1 MVVGATRKVLVGIRM
16 GEHDTQRTRCLVAV
30 TRRLGEG
37 DSISILMVE
46 GVLLWTLFDCWPSKA
61 PPVHVPGGG
70 LFPPVKEL
78 LGQMSS
84 D

>member
-16 GEHDTQRTRCLVAV
+16 GEHDTQGTRCLVAV
-30 TRRLGEG
+30 TRRLGEE
-37 DSISILMVE
+37 DSISILMGE
-46 GVLLWTLFDCWPSKA
+46 GFPLWVLFDCWPSKA
-61 PPVHVPGGG
+61 PPVHVPGGC